1 MWHVGEKKMFIQNRT
16 LGKPRRR
23 RKDNI
28 EMGIWNRKVWSEFIL
43 QTRVTR
49 CGAL

>member
-1 MWHVGEKKMFIQNRT
+1 MKENDMGRAYGTCGEENAFRGEGIRRRT

-28 EMGIWNRKVWSEFIL
+28 KIVLK
-43 QTRVTR
+43 
-49 CGAL
+49 